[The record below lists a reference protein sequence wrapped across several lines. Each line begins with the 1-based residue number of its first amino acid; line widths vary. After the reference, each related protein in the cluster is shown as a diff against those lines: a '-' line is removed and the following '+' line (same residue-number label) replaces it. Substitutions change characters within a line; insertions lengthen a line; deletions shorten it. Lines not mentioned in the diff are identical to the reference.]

1 MFMEHWI
8 QKYEVVFIIVIDCL
22 IISKSM
28 LDTVVRI
35 TTIQTNETR
44 DCHHK
49 GKLISDIR
57 NEIVFHRIYQLSDTF
72 LGSAEKCLSSV

>member
-1 MFMEHWI
+1 MEHWI

-49 GKLISDIR
+49 R
-57 NEIVFHRIYQLSDTF
+57 EIDFRHKERDCFPQNIPVI
-72 LGSAEKCLSSV
+72 